1 MPLTG
6 SASIQLHIAAS
17 SVPVVF
23 QQLSNL
29 TEELVS
35 QLCNSK
41 IISKQNLGVEAK
53 MLSKKFS
60 STLLMKMSLDP
71 EALREMKSNIKSTG
85 DRLIAE
91 RGSKVVP

>member
-1 MPLTG
+1 M
-6 SASIQLHIAAS
+6 
-17 SVPVVF
+17 F
-23 QQLSNL
+23 SNNCQHL

>member
-1 MPLTG
+1 M
-6 SASIQLHIAAS
+6 
-17 SVPVVF
+17 F
-23 QQLSNL
+23 SNNCQHL
-29 TEELVS
+29 TEELVR

-41 IISKQNLGVEAK
+41 VISKHNLGEEAK

-60 STLLMKMSLDP
+60 STLLMKMNLDP
-71 EALREMKSNIKSTG
+71 EALVAFKSNIKSTG